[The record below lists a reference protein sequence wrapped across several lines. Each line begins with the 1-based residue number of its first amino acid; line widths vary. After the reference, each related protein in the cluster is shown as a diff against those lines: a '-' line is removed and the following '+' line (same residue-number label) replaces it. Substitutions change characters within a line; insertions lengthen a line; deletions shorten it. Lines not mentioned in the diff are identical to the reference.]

1 MRADLGSYAY
11 LTLSYP
17 VTLAEGQTLAY
28 PFENL
33 PLYGST
39 TNNFGNYAK
48 GSLEYTMGDR
58 ARMDVK
64 FYDSALAAMAGTAA
78 RTVTLDS
85 TGSGVKEI
93 AFLPFA
99 PEFSP
104 QGWMDRE
111 GVLTVTVTRGSV
123 TVHKLGAVV
132 VKDSQ
137 KYTGDSSQS
146 QSLDTDGDGLSDA
159 DEATRGTNPNLKD
172 TDADGVTD
180 GREVA
185 DGTNPTNANSY
196 NNLSK
201 NLVAYYPFNGNA
213 NDESGNG

>member
-1 MRADLGSYAY
+1 LKNSSRCLLSAVLALGWAGAVRADLGSYAY
-11 LTLSYP
+11 LTPSYP

-39 TNNFGNYAK
+39 TNAFGNYAK

-64 FYDSALAAMAGTAA
+64 FYDSTLAAMAGTAA

-111 GVLTVTVTRGSV
+111 GVMTVTVTRGS
-123 TVHKLGAVV
+123 TAGAM
-132 VKDSQ
+132 
-137 KYTGDSSQS
+137 
-146 QSLDTDGDGLSDA
+146 
-159 DEATRGTNPNLKD
+159 
-172 TDADGVTD
+172 
-180 GREVA
+180 
-185 DGTNPTNANSY
+185 
-196 NNLSK
+196 
-201 NLVAYYPFNGNA
+201 
-213 NDESGNG
+213 